1 MENASKALIMAGS
14 ILIAILIIS
23 LGILIFNNFRDK
35 AISSANLDKQEI
47 SEFNSKITPYV
58 GQNTSG
64 SQVNTLIQYVISN
77 NIAVVNSGETF
88 KGITIK
94 YPTTSGNVTI
104 KLKDDGTA
112 VEYNPA
118 NSPKR
123 VETGAGKYYIVDAEY
138 GDNGLINSITVT
150 AR

>member
-14 ILIAILIIS
+14 ILVAILIIS

-35 AISSANLDKQEI
+35 ALSGANLDKQEI

-58 GQNTSG
+58 GENTSG

-77 NIAVVNSGETF
+77 NISVVNSGETF

-94 YPTTSGNVTI
+94 YPTTSGDVTI
-104 KLKDDGTA
+104 TIENDGSA
-112 VEYNPA
+112 VRYDPP

-123 VETGAGKYYIVDAEY
+123 VETGAGKYYKVEAQY

-150 AR
+150 Q